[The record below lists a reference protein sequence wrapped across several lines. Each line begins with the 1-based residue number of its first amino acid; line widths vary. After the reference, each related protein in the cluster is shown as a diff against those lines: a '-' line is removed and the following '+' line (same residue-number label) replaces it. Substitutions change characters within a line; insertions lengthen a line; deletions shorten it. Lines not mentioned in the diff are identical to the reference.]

1 MYDRFG
7 SELERGK
14 LVVVTGT
21 QDLEKN
27 DNFLV
32 DQIRFIKS

>member
-1 MYDRFG
+1 
-7 SELERGK
+7 
-14 LVVVTGT
+14 VVTGT

-32 DQIRFIKS
+32 DQIRLMKS